1 MDFLLELNWLAIG
14 QIIII
19 DILLGGDNAIVIA
32 LACRNLPP
40 RLRTRGILW
49 GTLGAIAIRIVLIA
63 FAVTL
68 LKMPYLKLVGGLL
81 LLWIGVKLLADDE
94 DGHTEVHASERLL
107 AAVKTIM
114 VADLIMSVDNVIAV
128 ASAAEQAGGPNQMA
142 LVIFGILVSIPIII
156 WGSTFVLKLM
166 ERFPVIITAGAA
178 LLGYLAGGM
187 IFSDAGLAPWLA
199 ANLPYHEFIVP
210 GLQAHLSVPG
220 IIGAVA
226 VVMLGNRLARW
237 QTKQARQALPSN
249 RDKR

>member
-1 MDFLLELNWLAIG
+1 MDFLLELNWFAIG

-49 GTLGAIAIRIVLIA
+49 GTFGAIAIRVALIA

-68 LKMPYLKLVGGLL
+68 LKMPYLKLVGGVL
-81 LLWIGVKLLADDE
+81 LLWIGVKLLADD
-94 DGHTEVHASERLL
+94 DDAHTEIHASDRLL
-107 AAVKTIM
+107 AAIKTIM

-128 ASAAEQAGGPNQMA
+128 ASAAERAGGPNQMA

-166 ERFPVIITAGAA
+166 ERFPVIITLGAA

-187 IFSDAGLAPWLA
+187 IFSDTGLAPWIA
-199 ANLPYHEFIVP
+199 ANLPRHELVVP
-210 GLQAHLSVPG
+210 LLQAHVSIPG
-220 IIGAVA
+220 LVGAIV
-226 VVMLGNRLARW
+226 VVMLGIRLARS
-237 QTKQARQALPSN
+237 QA
-249 RDKR
+249 KRAR